1 MNIKKY
7 TFYFEGEITVEA
19 NDVEKGYEKADDLL
33 GTTAYQME
41 NSVDHAI
48 YNINLIETRE
58 V

>member
-1 MNIKKY
+1 MKKY

-48 YNINLIETRE
+48 YNINLIETKE